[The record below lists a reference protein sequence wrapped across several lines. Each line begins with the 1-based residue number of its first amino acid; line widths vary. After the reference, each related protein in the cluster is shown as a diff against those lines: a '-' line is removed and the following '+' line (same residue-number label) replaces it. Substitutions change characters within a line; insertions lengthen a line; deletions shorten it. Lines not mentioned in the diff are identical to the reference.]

1 MVKAIVGVV
10 IFAAY
15 QVRMALTK
23 NPAKRFKLA
32 CELDRRLG
40 KV

>member
-1 MVKAIVGVV
+1 MFKAIMAVV
-10 IFAAY
+10 IFTSF

-23 NPAKRFKLA
+23 NPAKKFKLA

>member
-1 MVKAIVGVV
+1 MFKAIIAVT
-10 IFAAY
+10 IFVAF
-15 QVRMALTK
+15 QVRMACTSDR
-23 NPAKRFKLA
+23 AKKYRLA